1 LRSCILFLTITATL
15 FPLAAERVA
24 QDLLFRLRTTIT
36 TNAKEGTPFDAVVT
50 GCVRADCVPLLPI
63 GSTLHGRAVQV
74 QPVGIGVRHERAGLQ
89 LKFDSCTLTDGTAQP
104 CRPQLISFDN
114 AQETVLSGNRVEGI
128 LAAAHPHSLLGS
140 LWGRPTSA
148 IISRSLSGVS
158 GRMFY
163 TGTAPHPILAG
174 AIIVSRI
181 TIFRLPDPEIHLPAG
196 TEMILR
202 VFGDAPEPPSGSDP
216 SAIPLDLA
224 DWLKHVYVSI
234 TLPDGKP
241 ATDIINF
248 AFRGTKAEISEA
260 FIGAGWVT
268 ADPLT
273 RRSFVRSYTSY
284 TSFSPYPTAPVS
296 PLRYQ
301 GQVADLVFQKS
312 FNTMAKRHHIRLWE
326 VDSPDGPLWL
336 GAATHD
342 ISLAFDWK
350 RLALTHRIDVSIDR
364 ERDKILADLKFAG
377 CVSSAESLPRPRLAT
392 YSQRLA
398 TDGALQFIGV
408 QSCLEPTPH
417 VNPTAGRK
425 RTAPGKSI
433 VRQTVLESR
442 HYFLRGNIYYWAY
455 RGLRSRPVRAFFIR
469 SKPTLAAFRR
479 E

>member
-1 LRSCILFLTITATL
+1 MRSGIFLTLVTAL
-15 FPLAAERVA
+15 LPLSAERVA
-24 QDLLFRLRTTIT
+24 QDLLVRLRSTIT
-36 TNAKEGTPFDAVVT
+36 TTAKEGTPFDAVIT

-63 GSTLHGRAVQV
+63 GSTLHGRGIQV
-74 QPVGIGVRHERAGLQ
+74 QTVGIGVRRERAGLQ
-89 LKFDSCTLTDGTAQP
+89 LEFDSCTLPDGAAQP
-104 CRPQLISFDN
+104 CKPQLISLDN

-128 LAAAHPHSLLGS
+128 LAAAHPHSLLGTF
-140 LWGRPTSA
+140 WGRPTSA

-181 TIFRLPDPEIHLPAG
+181 TVFRLPDPEIHLPTG

-202 VFGDAPEPPSGSDP
+202 VFGDAPEVSPVPSQPVIS
-216 SAIPLDLA
+216 SDLA
-224 DWLKHVYVSI
+224 SWLKRVHTRV
-234 TLPDGKP
+234 TLPDGNP

-248 AFRGTKAEISEA
+248 AFRGTKAEISQA

-284 TSFSPYPTAPVS
+284 TSFSSYPTAPVS

-301 GQVADLVFQKS
+301 GEVADLVFQKS
-312 FNTMAKRHHIRLWE
+312 FNTMSKRHHIRLWE
-326 VDSPDGPLWL
+326 VESPDGPLWL

-350 RLALTHRIDVSIDR
+350 RLAITHRIDVSIDR
-364 ERDKILADLKFAG
+364 ERDKILADLNFAG
-377 CVSSAESLPRPRLAT
+377 CISVTESLERPRLAT
-392 YSQRLA
+392 YSQRLV
-398 TDGALQFIGV
+398 TDGALQFIAV
-408 QSCLEPTPH
+408 QPCLEPTSH
-417 VNPTAGRK
+417 INPTAGKK
-425 RTAPGKSI
+425 RTPVFKGIA
-433 VRQTVLESR
+433 RQAVLESR
-442 HYFLRGNIYYWAY
+442 HYFLRGNVYYLAY
-455 RGLRSRPVRAFFIR
+455 RGLRSRPVRAFFTK

-479 E
+479 D